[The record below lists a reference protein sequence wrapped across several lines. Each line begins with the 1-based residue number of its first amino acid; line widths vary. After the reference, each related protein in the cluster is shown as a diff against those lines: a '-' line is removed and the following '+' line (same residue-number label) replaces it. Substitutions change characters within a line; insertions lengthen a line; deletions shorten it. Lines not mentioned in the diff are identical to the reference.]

1 MISYIV
7 STKQFQHENMKKI
20 HLLFFFLCFI
30 SISIIEG
37 TRFILDLRFLTFFL
51 YCIPFFL
58 FLLDTKGQYKLPK
71 SFIIL
76 VGIYLFSS
84 LISVF
89 YSKEIGTSLEL
100 FFRDLSLFLILV
112 YVHSHSADIQKYL
125 PKTIIWLSLLFI
137 CVSALLF
144 ILPGGRSFIEQQR
157 LNLLFNPAYRH
168 NTIGDF
174 LTLGIIISTYFL
186 VVKKNHW
193 YITPLVLFFLGMLF
207 SFSRTAYIVLLIILI
222 PLFGMYKKN
231 LHSIPRII
239 SLSLFFNILLLIL
252 LFLSFTSNI
261 NSTILNG
268 GQHNFQN
275 NLPIYIRPLLTSH
288 LPFWTAGIK
297 GFLLAPFTGIGAGTF
312 EYLSYRFADSVFLS
326 SFTSFNF
333 FIDLLAEQG
342 FVPTLSF
349 ILIIFS
355 VLLTAKR
362 NTPFFLLFLALTI
375 GFMGYST
382 YKYVQIFLLFFVVMG
397 LLIPTGKHD
406 IIIDRKHYLA
416 LSLMAVIFL
425 HVFFLHSIL
434 IQQNKRELAHVVYPF
449 DRENMRALINNKK
462 TEGYVRQYEHFYGAN
477 AVDLEF
483 VGDAYQK
490 MGRKYSMNAIHAYE
504 QSFIWGKYVYGGS
517 LTDRMAKLYTLKQQL
532 QGEKEAKRYVNSF
545 LTSYKKILA
554 NDYQETQQHMYDTLK
569 SVYFPE

>member
-1 MISYIV
+1 
-7 STKQFQHENMKKI
+7 MKKI

-71 SFIIL
+71 SFIVL

-100 FFRDLSLFLILV
+100 FFRDLSLFLILI
-112 YVHSHSADIQKYL
+112 YAHSHATDIQKYL

-137 CVSALLF
+137 CISALLF
-144 ILPGGRSFIEQQR
+144 ISPGGRSFIEQQR

-193 YITPLVLFFLGMLF
+193 YIYPLALFFLGMLF
-207 SFSRTAYIVLLIILI
+207 SFSRTAYIVLLITLI
-222 PLFGMYKKN
+222 PLFVICKK
-231 LHSIPRII
+231 SFRTIPRFIYF
-239 SLSLFFNILLLIL
+239 SLFFNIFLLIL
-252 LFLSFTSNI
+252 LFLSFTSNT

-268 GQHNFQN
+268 GQHDFQN

-312 EYLSYRFADSVFLS
+312 EYLSYRFADDVFLS
-326 SFTSFNF
+326 SSTSFNF
-333 FIDLLAEQG
+333 FIDLFAEQG
-342 FVPTLSF
+342 FVPAFSF
-349 ILIIFS
+349 ILIILS
-355 VLLTAKR
+355 VFLTAKK
-362 NTPFFLLFLALTI
+362 NSLYFLIFLALTI

-406 IIIDRKHYLA
+406 IVIDRKYYIF
-416 LSLMAVIFL
+416 LSLMAVIFV
-425 HVFFLHSIL
+425 HVFSLHAVL
-434 IQQNKRELAHVVYPF
+434 IQQNRRELAHVVYPF
-449 DRENMRALINNKK
+449 DRENMRVLI
-462 TEGYVRQYEHFYGAN
+462 T
-477 AVDLEF
+477 
-483 VGDAYQK
+483 
-490 MGRKYSMNAIHAYE
+490 S
-504 QSFIWGKYVYGGS
+504 S
-517 LTDRMAKLYTLKQQL
+517 L
-532 QGEKEAKRYVNSF
+532 G
-545 LTSYKKILA
+545 
-554 NDYQETQQHMYDTLK
+554 
-569 SVYFPE
+569 

>member
-1 MISYIV
+1 
-7 STKQFQHENMKKI
+7 MKKI

-71 SFIIL
+71 SFIVL

-89 YSKEIGTSLEL
+89 YSKEIGTSLE
-100 FFRDLSLFLILV
+100 FFLRDLSLFLILV
-112 YVHSHSADIQKYL
+112 YTHSYATDIKKHL

-137 CVSALLF
+137 CISALLF
-144 ILPGGRSFIEQQR
+144 ISPGGRSFIEQQR

-186 VVKKNHW
+186 AVKKNHW
-193 YITPLVLFFLGMLF
+193 YITPLVLFFLGMSF
-207 SFSRTAYIVLLIILI
+207 SFSRTAYIVLLILLI
-222 PLFGMYKKN
+222 PLFVICKK
-231 LHSIPRII
+231 SFRTIPRFIYF
-239 SLSLFFNILLLIL
+239 SLFFNIFLLIL
-252 LFLSFTSNI
+252 LFLSFTSNT

-297 GFLLAPFTGIGAGTF
+297 GFLLAPLTGIGAGTF
-312 EYLSYRFADSVFLS
+312 EYLSYRFADDVFLS
-326 SFTSFNF
+326 SSTSFNF

-342 FVPTLSF
+342 FVPAFSF
-349 ILIIFS
+349 ILIILS
-355 VLLTAKR
+355 VFLTAKK
-362 NTPFFLLFLALTI
+362 NSLYFLILLALTI

-382 YKYVQIFLLFFVVMG
+382 YRYIQILFLFFVMIG
-397 LLIPTGKHD
+397 LLIPTRKHD
-406 IIIDRKHYLA
+406 SIIDRKYYIV
-416 LSLMAVIFL
+416 LSLMAVIFV
-425 HVFFLHSIL
+425 HVFFLHAVL
-434 IQQNKRELAHVVYPF
+434 IQQNRRELAHVVYPF
-449 DRENMRALINNKK
+449 DRENMRILITSSLGSRNSNGK
-462 TEGYVRQYEHFYGAN
+462 TEQYVRQYEHFFGAN

-483 VGDAYQK
+483 VGDTYQK

-517 LTDRMAKLYTLKQQL
+517 IIDRMAKLYTLKQQL

-554 NDYQETQQHMYDTLK
+554 KDYQAMQQQLYDTLK

>member
-1 MISYIV
+1 
-7 STKQFQHENMKKI
+7 MKKI

-71 SFIIL
+71 SFIVL
-76 VGIYLFSS
+76 AGIYLFSS

-112 YVHSHSADIQKYL
+112 YAHSHATDIQKYL

-137 CVSALLF
+137 CISALLF
-144 ILPGGRSFIEQQR
+144 ISPGGRSFIEQQR
-157 LNLLFNPAYRH
+157 LNFLFNPAYRH

-193 YITPLVLFFLGMLF
+193 YIYPLALFFLGMLF
-207 SFSRTAYIVLLIILI
+207 SFSRTAYIVLFIILI
-222 PLFGMYKKN
+222 PLFVICKN
-231 LHSIPRII
+231 SFRTIPRFIYF
-239 SLSLFFNILLLIL
+239 SLFFNIFLLIL
-252 LFLSFTSNI
+252 LFLSFTSNT

-297 GFLLAPFTGIGAGTF
+297 GFLLAPLTGIGAGTF
-312 EYLSYRFADSVFLS
+312 EYLSYRFADDVFLS
-326 SFTSFNF
+326 SSTSFNF
-333 FIDLLAEQG
+333 FIDLFAEQG
-342 FVPTLSF
+342 FVPAFSF
-349 ILIIFS
+349 ILIILS
-355 VLLTAKR
+355 VFLTAKK
-362 NTPFFLLFLALTI
+362 NSLYFLIFLALTI

-382 YKYVQIFLLFFVVMG
+382 YKYIQILFLFFVMIG

-406 IIIDRKHYLA
+406 STIDRRYYIV
-416 LSLMAVIFL
+416 LSLMAVIFV
-425 HVFFLHSIL
+425 HVFFLHAVL
-434 IQQNKRELAHVVYPF
+434 IQQNRRELAHVVYPF
-449 DRENMRALINNKK
+449 DRENMRILITSSLGSRNSNWK
-462 TEGYVRQYEHFYGAN
+462 TEKYVRQYEHFFGAN

-483 VGDAYQK
+483 VGDTYQK
-490 MGRKYSMNAIHAYE
+490 MGRKYSMNAIRAYE

-517 LTDRMAKLYTLKQQL
+517 LIDRMAKLYTLKQQV

-554 NDYQETQQHMYDTLK
+554 KDYQETQQQLYDTLK

>member
-1 MISYIV
+1 
-7 STKQFQHENMKKI
+7 MKKI

-58 FLLDTKGQYKLPK
+58 FFLDTKGQYKLPK
-71 SFIIL
+71 SFIVL

-100 FFRDLSLFLILV
+100 FFRDLSLFLILI
-112 YVHSHSADIQKYL
+112 YAHSHATDIQKYL

-137 CVSALLF
+137 CISALLF
-144 ILPGGRSFIEQQR
+144 ISPGGRSFIEQQR

-193 YITPLVLFFLGMLF
+193 YIYPLALFFLGMLF
-207 SFSRTAYIVLLIILI
+207 SFSRTAYIVLLITLI
-222 PLFGMYKKN
+222 PLFVICKK
-231 LHSIPRII
+231 SFRTIPRFIYF
-239 SLSLFFNILLLIL
+239 SLFFNIFLLIL
-252 LFLSFTSNI
+252 LFLSFTSNT

-268 GQHNFQN
+268 GQHDFQN

-312 EYLSYRFADSVFLS
+312 EYLSYRFADDVFLS
-326 SFTSFNF
+326 SSTSFNF
-333 FIDLLAEQG
+333 FTDLLAEQG
-342 FVPTLSF
+342 FVPAFSF
-349 ILIIFS
+349 ILIILS
-355 VLLTAKR
+355 VFLTAKK
-362 NTPFFLLFLALTI
+362 NSLYFLIFLALTI

-406 IIIDRKHYLA
+406 IVIDRKYYIF
-416 LSLMAVIFL
+416 LSLMAVIFV
-425 HVFFLHSIL
+425 HVFP
-434 IQQNKRELAHVVYPF
+434 Y
-449 DRENMRALINNKK
+449 MR
-462 TEGYVRQYEHFYGAN
+462 Y
-477 AVDLEF
+477 
-483 VGDAYQK
+483 
-490 MGRKYSMNAIHAYE
+490 
-504 QSFIWGKYVYGGS
+504 
-517 LTDRMAKLYTLKQQL
+517 
-532 QGEKEAKRYVNSF
+532 
-545 LTSYKKILA
+545 
-554 NDYQETQQHMYDTLK
+554 
-569 SVYFPE
+569 